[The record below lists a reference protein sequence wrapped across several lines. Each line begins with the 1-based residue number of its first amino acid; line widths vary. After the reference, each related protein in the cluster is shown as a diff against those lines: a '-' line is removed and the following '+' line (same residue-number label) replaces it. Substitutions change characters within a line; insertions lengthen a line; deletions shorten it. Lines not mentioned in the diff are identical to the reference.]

1 MSDFM
6 LSSPSAVVDAVRE
19 GVKAFQASKSP
30 SLAESLVRLYGAV
43 SQLIVPARHVMV
55 VIENLTNKKSH
66 TLTPDEQALIARF
79 FNAVRHFD
87 EALAATDIGVVDVY
101 QPGLIPALVAV
112 TGMDYNIHQYFNHK
126 VAPKFGLDPS
136 NLPPN
141 LAHFLANYS
150 GDFGYWSEAQISEMK
165 SDLLGGAD
173 FEWHRYDWDAEETL
187 PSFAFRENVAVPKTK
202 IDRLSQLCHSLLEV
216 RSVLANT
223 IRQNWTLAE
232 LAKTQDLSVEVV
244 MGDKFENIQNST
256 VINRSIVSD
265 AIKTIEASQGADVAK
280 ALETIAKAV
289 EDSKSVAAGALFE
302 SFSRELQKKEPD
314 KSALREFWEGLTK
327 LVPSIATL
335 AGAAAKIAT
344 LFT

>member
-1 MSDFM
+1 
-6 LSSPSAVVDAVRE
+6 
-19 GVKAFQASKSP
+19 
-30 SLAESLVRLYGAV
+30 
-43 SQLIVPARHVMV
+43 
-55 VIENLTNKKSH
+55 
-66 TLTPDEQALIARF
+66 
-79 FNAVRHFD
+79 
-87 EALAATDIGVVDVY
+87 
-101 QPGLIPALVAV
+101 
-112 TGMDYNIHQYFNHK
+112 
-126 VAPKFGLDPS
+126 
-136 NLPPN
+136 
-141 LAHFLANYS
+141 
-150 GDFGYWSEAQISEMK
+150 
-165 SDLLGGAD
+165 
-173 FEWHRYDWDAEETL
+173 
-187 PSFAFRENVAVPKTK
+187 
-202 IDRLSQLCHSLLEV
+202 
-216 RSVLANT
+216 
-223 IRQNWTLAE
+223 
-232 LAKTQDLSVEVV
+232 